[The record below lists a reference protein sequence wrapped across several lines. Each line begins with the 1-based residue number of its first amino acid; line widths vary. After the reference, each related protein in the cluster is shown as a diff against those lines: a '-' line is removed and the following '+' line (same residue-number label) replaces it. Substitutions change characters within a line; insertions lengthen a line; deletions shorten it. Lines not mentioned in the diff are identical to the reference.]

1 MELCAKATSQMVP
14 RERKKPHIVTH
25 SIDDTASS
33 SLIAWMEASGFQVSR
48 VLSAREIADIDARSS
63 CDLILIFSNEK
74 LGETS
79 ATCLKIRELGL
90 SKPVMVYFQN
100 ETVGDL
106 SSIIATG
113 VVAHFKKTTNLI
125 DIVDTISRV
134 LSQSLQ
140 FRE

>member
-1 MELCAKATSQMVP
+1 
-14 RERKKPHIVTH
+14 
-25 SIDDTASS
+25 
-33 SLIAWMEASGFQVSR
+33 
-48 VLSAREIADIDARSS
+48 
-63 CDLILIFSNEK
+63 
-74 LGETS
+74 
-79 ATCLKIRELGL
+79 
-90 SKPVMVYFQN
+90 MVYFQN